1 MKPECVCTCCHRIPF
16 RKTVVIFNESNYN
29 LGNLTV
35 ERALSEMNRYKSD
48 CHDAEYICVTCH
60 NNLKRK
66 TPKMPAQAV
75 ANGLDLPEIPPE
87 LSQLVPMKLKWK
99 I

>member
-1 MKPECVCTCCHRIPF
+1 
-16 RKTVVIFNESNYN
+16 
-29 LGNLTV
+29 
-35 ERALSEMNRYKSD
+35 MNRYKSD

-87 LSQLVPMKLKWK
+87 LSTLTEIERRLISLHIPFMKILAMHRAGSHFKVNGP
-99 I
+99 